1 MPLAWFVLCAVSI
14 TRMSTEVFLNDME
27 MHLMYSPTPALGG
40 GRKSIYIYIYIHNS
54 PLKGIRVRNF
64 YMIFIGDL
72 YAMPVFVNP
81 FLILF

>member
-40 GRKSIYIYIYIHNS
+40 GRKSIYIHNS

-81 FLILF
+81 FLIW